1 MTFTESVKR
10 GSVGWS
16 RYSGRASRSEFWW
29 FFLFATLV
37 RGAFAFIRLVL
48 MPPPIGQGVPMLVLV
63 TLVSL
68 ILLVPTIPLE
78 VRRLHDVGRSGWLIV
93 VFYVLFAA
101 LIMVSEEWMRLL
113 SRHQETHWQGEILLV
128 LTVFTGVTWVRVI
141 SLLASRGGPRPNRY
155 GPASE

>member
-1 MTFTESVKR
+1 
-10 GSVGWS
+10 
-16 RYSGRASRSEFWW
+16 
-29 FFLFATLV
+29 
-37 RGAFAFIRLVL
+37 
-48 MPPPIGQGVPMLVLV
+48 MLVLA

-113 SRHQETHWQGEILLV
+113 TRHRETHWQGKVLLV

-141 SLLASRGGPRPNRY
+141 SLLASRGDPRPNRY
-155 GPASE
+155 GPPSENT